1 MKKIL
6 QALGITK
13 RKSASTETLHNPYSS
28 HETNFMYNLL
38 FCDIPGLFHDSEDS
52 TSKDWH
58 RALFVDQEPSSINTI
73 AADEEIESRIR
84 LLAFNWLRKNNQS
97 VPKAKLLGVVVE
109 VPLDNGLDTLA
120 AYLDGRVRYIN
131 QTEKMSIVEEG
142 YPNLNSLAIDLVTQA
157 SPILA
162 QIGPWDKDRLAPP
175 EAGSI
180 RLTFLASDGLYFG
193 EGPFQ
198 ALQQDPLAG
207 PIVDKAMELLQTVVN
222 ESIEPRT

>member
-38 FCDIPGLFHDSEDS
+38 FCDTPGLFHVSEDS
-52 TSKDWH
+52 SSEDWH
-58 RALFVDQEPSSINTI
+58 IALFVDQDPSRIRAI
-73 AADEEIESRIR
+73 AVNEKTESRIR
-84 LLAFNWLRKNNQS
+84 LLAYNWLRKNNQS
-97 VPKAKLLGVVVE
+97 VPKANLMGVVVE
-109 VPLDNGLDTLA
+109 VPLESGLDTLA
-120 AYLDGRVRYIN
+120 AYLDGRIRYIN
-131 QTEKMSIVEEG
+131 QTGKMTIVEEG
-142 YPNLNSLAIDLVTQA
+142 YSNLNSLAIELVKLA

-162 QIGPWDKDRLAPP
+162 KIGPWDNERLAAP

-207 PIVDKAMELLQTVVN
+207 PIVDKAVELLQTVVN